1 MMIKMRVVMV
11 ITNLDRVPILI
22 VMKWKNQKRRKR
34 NQDYGQFAIVFQKK
48 KKMKMIKML
57 KKSEVDQKLM
67 QYFTNNKPLSSGLY
81 SSSSSLHR

>member
-1 MMIKMRVVMV
+1 MV